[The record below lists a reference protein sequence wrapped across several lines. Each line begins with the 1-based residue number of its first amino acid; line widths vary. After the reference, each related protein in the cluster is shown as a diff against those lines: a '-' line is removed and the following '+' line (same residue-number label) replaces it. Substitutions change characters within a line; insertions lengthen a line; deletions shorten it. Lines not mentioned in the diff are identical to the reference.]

1 MPDDTTAPTISAPRT
16 RRNLVLMAALMSV
29 FMAAVESTII
39 STAMPTIVGLLG
51 GLDLLS
57 WVFAA
62 YLLAQAV
69 TIPIYGRLADLYGRK
84 RVLIIGSAIFLVGSG
99 LCGFAH
105 GMLAL
110 VLYRGLQGL
119 GAGAIMPVA
128 TTILGDVYGAQ
139 DRARVGGYI
148 SSVSASPL
156 WWDRCSAPF
165 SCSRSAGRRCSGSI
179 SPSALPR

>member
-1 MPDDTTAPTISAPRT
+1 MGAHCRADGGIHRRGREHHRLDGDAHDRGSAGRPRPIE
-16 RRNLVLMAALMSV
+16 L
-29 FMAAVESTII
+29 
-39 STAMPTIVGLLG
+39 GL
-51 GLDLLS
+51 
-57 WVFAA
+57 

-84 RVLIIGSAIFLVGSG
+84 RVLIVGSAIFLIGSA

-105 GMLAL
+105 DMLAL

-148 SSVSASPL
+148 SSVFGIAALVGPLLGAFLVQQVGWQTVFWINLPVGLASMIIL
-156 WWDRCSAPF
+156 
-165 SCSRSAGRRCSGSI
+165 
-179 SPSALPR
+179 ALALHEHQPPHPHRI